1 MPGSLP
7 LTAVADPAIL
17 INPMPRPEFVILSRE
32 ASADGELVPLG
43 SRAEIVD
50 GLSHCNTGPEA
61 PGEDLL
67 YGPGLEILL
76 PPGEDP
82 IRQMILRISDDDIG
96 YVVMLR
102 MAKEFRWKVRDLE
115 HGREFQP

>member
-1 MPGSLP
+1 
-7 LTAVADPAIL
+7 
-17 INPMPRPEFVILSRE
+17 MPRPEFAILSRTP
-32 ASADGELVPLG
+32 SQDGVLPALG

-50 GLSHCNTGPEA
+50 GLAHCNTAPEA

-96 YVVMLR
+96 YIVMLR

-115 HGREFQP
+115 SGRELQP